1 MAGKRS
7 RSYIE
12 NYEKVAAKRRNRNRM
27 RRAYKVAVPG
37 FFAFV
42 ILISI
47 WAGNDDGSNKFV
59 NFFARNSQNAA
70 GGMGFKL
77 EKVSFEGEKFIGQEN
92 LVEKLGLL
100 YDTPILALD
109 LDKLR
114 TEVMQDNWV
123 KDATIKRILPSEVK
137 ISITERK
144 PLAIWEFEKKYYV
157 IDEEGK
163 QLTTVDS
170 PDVLTLPMVVGE
182 GANSKVRDLFA
193 MLETEKEMFDQVQAA
208 VRMGNRRWNIVFSNG
223 IEVMLPETDTDDAWK
238 KLAELNKDKHILDR
252 AIKTI
257 DLRLPDRIYIRTLTG
272 EVINGS
278 QLGKEQSA

>member
-27 RRAYKVAVPG
+27 RRAYKIAVPG
-37 FFAFV
+37 LFAFV
-42 ILISI
+42 ILIAV
-47 WAGNDDGSNKFV
+47 WASYAEGENRFV
-59 NFFARNSQNAA
+59 NFFSRNAQNTA
-70 GGMGFKL
+70 GDMGFKL
-77 EKVSFEGEKFIGQEN
+77 EKVTFEGEKFIGQEN

-114 TEVMQDNWV
+114 GQVMQDNWV
-123 KDATIKRILPSEVK
+123 KDATIKRILPSEIK

-144 PLAIWEFEKKYYV
+144 PLAIWEYKKKYYV
-157 IDEEGK
+157 IDDEGK

-182 GANSKVRDLFA
+182 GANDKVKDLFT
-193 MLETEKEMFDQVQAA
+193 LLQTEKDMFDLVQAA
-208 VRMGNRRWNIVFSNG
+208 VRMGNRRWNIVFING
-223 IEVMLPETDTDDAWK
+223 IEVMMPETDTDEAWH

-252 AIKTI
+252 AIKSI

-272 EVINGS
+272 EVITGS
-278 QLGKEQSA
+278 QLGKASA